1 MYAFVLNYF
10 SSCSVLSCKRVR
22 GSGFL
27 VGDERNLSPTPVAEK
42 RVFTLLDCPMV
53 QRVIVVV
60 PPSSGVIKIFGV

>member
-10 SSCSVLSCKRVR
+10 SSCSVLS
-22 GSGFL
+22 
-27 VGDERNLSPTPVAEK
+27 PVTEK